1 MKTLIQTENLSKHY
15 KGYAAVS
22 NLSLN
27 VKQGEIYGFLGLNGA
42 GKTTTIRML
51 LGMIHP
57 SSGFVCLKGKKV
69 NPHYRDIWTQ
79 TGYLVEVPYAYPN
92 LTVKENLDLIRKL
105 RLISDKS
112 CVQHIIDALKLGPY
126 ANTLAK
132 NLSLGNAQRLGLAK
146 ALIHRPEILILDEPS
161 NGLDPAGIFEIR
173 ELLCDLALNQGVTI
187 FISSHILDEVAKFV
201 SRIGIIHKGRLI
213 QEMPTRELETLCEK
227 KLLISSLDNK
237 RLKGLLTEHGYNI
250 SQNADYV
257 IECQDKDAIKHP
269 ESISHLMT
277 MSGLPPTRLSVET
290 EDLESYFLKII
301 QNS

>member
-15 KGYAAVS
+15 KGYPAVS

-27 VKQGEIYGFLGLNGA
+27 VQRGEIYGFLGLNGA

-57 SSGFVCLKGKKV
+57 SSGFVYLKGKKV

-105 RLISDKS
+105 RLISDRS
-112 CVQHIIDALKLGPY
+112 SVQHIIDVLKLGPY

-173 ELLCDLALNQGVTI
+173 ELLCDLALNHGVTI

-201 SRIGIIHKGRLI
+201 SRIGIINKGCLI
-213 QEMPTRELETLCEK
+213 QEMHTRELETLCEK
-227 KLLISSLDNK
+227 KLLIGSLDNK
-237 RLKGLLTEHGYNI
+237 RLKSLLTAHGYLVF
-250 SQNADYV
+250 QNTDLV
-257 IECQDKDAIKHP
+257 IECHDHNAIKHP
-269 ESISHLMT
+269 ESISNLMT
-277 MSGLPPTRLSVET
+277 MSGLPPTLLSVET

-301 QNS
+301 QKS